1 MLVVW
6 DSLTGVPVR
15 TYLNPHPN
23 GVRVMD
29 ISDDIRYIVTLGNDD
44 P

>member
-6 DSLTGVPVR
+6 DSYTGVPVR

-23 GVRVMD
+23 GVRTID
-29 ISDDIRYIVTLGNDD
+29 ISNEMRYIVTLGYDD